1 MARDPH
7 GRYNTESVADS
18 AIRAMWKRDRAGVV
32 DELMRLV
39 ETPPYLGPQSAG
51 VKAAKLLG
59 KLGDGRAIPLLER
72 IAEAEGQPDLGEAA
86 RRALAK
92 LGNS

>member
-1 MARDPH
+1 
-7 GRYNTESVADS
+7 
-18 AIRAMWKRDRAGVV
+18 
-32 DELMRLV
+32 MRLV

-72 IAEAEGQPDLGEAA
+72 IAEAEGQPDLREAA